1 MPDDHQQVR
10 AFIAI
15 ELPHAAR
22 EGLARLEDALRRP
35 EHRCVRWV
43 SPEGIHLTLKF
54 LGNIPAARVR
64 EIGAAVEEAARDVP
78 PFRLEVAGTGVFPG
92 PKQVRVFWVGIGG
105 EMDRLCALQ
114 GSIDSALAT
123 LGFAREDRPFVPHLT
138 LARVRQGAPPGER
151 RSFGELVDSV
161 VFEEKHGIEVRAV
174 SLMRSRLTPAGAVY
188 TRLSSAE
195 LGGRS

>member
-1 MPDDHQQVR
+1 MSDNHQQVR

-15 ELPHAAR
+15 ELPQAAR

-35 EHRCVRWV
+35 EHRCVKWV

-54 LGNIPAARVR
+54 LGNVPAGRVP
-64 EIGAAVEEAARDVP
+64 EVGAAVAEAARNVP
-78 PFRLEVAGTGVFPG
+78 PFRLEIAGTGVFPG
-92 PKQVRVFWVGIGG
+92 LKQVRVFWVGIGG
-105 EMDRLCALQ
+105 EVDRLRALQ
-114 GSIDSALAT
+114 GSIDSTLAT

-138 LARVRQGAPPGER
+138 LARVRQGASPGER

-161 VFEEKHGIEVRAV
+161 VFEEKHGIDVRAV
-174 SLMRSRLTPAGAVY
+174 SLMRSQLTSAGAVY
-188 TRLSSAE
+188 TRLSSVE